1 MMVNVLYWIQ
11 IEVDMV
17 DVTESLPP
25 PKGVALD
32 SFDYLLPMKGSHM
45 IKPYRLNER

>member
-25 PKGVALD
+25 PQRSGIGQ
-32 SFDYLLPMKGSHM
+32 F
-45 IKPYRLNER
+45 

>member
-25 PKGVALD
+25 PPQRSGIGQ
-32 SFDYLLPMKGSHM
+32 F
-45 IKPYRLNER
+45 